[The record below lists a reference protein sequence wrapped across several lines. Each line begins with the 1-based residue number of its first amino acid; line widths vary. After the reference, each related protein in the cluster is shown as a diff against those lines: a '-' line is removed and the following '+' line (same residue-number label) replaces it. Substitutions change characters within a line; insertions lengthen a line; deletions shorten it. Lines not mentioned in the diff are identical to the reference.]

1 MIQQELISSFANEI
15 ARRYAP
21 DKIVLFGSQAGD
33 TVTDDSD
40 VDMLVIMDFEGRGA
54 HKAADILCDINP
66 RFSCDLLVRRASE
79 VQHRLAMNDYFM
91 HEILTKGKTL
101 YDRSQQRMA

>member
-1 MIQQELISSFANEI
+1 MVNPEQISSFAREI
-15 ARRYAP
+15 AQRYAP
-21 DKIVLFGSQAGD
+21 DKIVLFGSQAWN
-33 TVTDDSD
+33 TATDDSD

-79 VQHRLAMNDYFM
+79 VQQRLIMNDDFM

-101 YDRSQQRMA
+101 YDRSEQRMA